1 MGSETRQDR
10 TYLNYKEKGRDHSGW
25 KKEAFAANESTVGRT
40 KKIGRKEVN
49 VFTRRVAV
57 RCIVWL
63 DGPGIVRR
71 MRFELEDFEG
81 NEILPLIDPPIE
93 KLRGIRLH
101 KLVTVIS
108 IFLYPTIDIKQ
119 AVGKHSSFLT
129 EAVVHSCFAP
139 RSECLDDH
147 VSHASCARNYHLTR
161 QSSAT
166 APGSATGS
174 RFDQCSD
181 NDAGEAD

>member
-1 MGSETRQDR
+1 
-10 TYLNYKEKGRDHSGW
+10 
-25 KKEAFAANESTVGRT
+25 
-40 KKIGRKEVN
+40 
-49 VFTRRVAV
+49 
-57 RCIVWL
+57 
-63 DGPGIVRR
+63 

-119 AVGKHSSFLT
+119 AVREHSSFLT

-139 RSECLDDH
+139 GSECLDDH
-147 VSHASCARNYHLTR
+147 VSHAFMRSELPSNETQDQPRLREAQVAPASISAPTTTPAKARLAQSGCIPLTR
-161 QSSAT
+161 MYVGRIARATEIAKAFFRLSALAAMPCFT
-166 APGSATGS
+166 SRAAIAQMMSGSDCA
-174 RFDQCSD
+174 
-181 NDAGEAD
+181 